1 MIFFRYIIKCITFIF
16 ISSSI
21 LSASEDFLDYK
32 LNVVTTP
39 NTKISFKS
47 VAESDIIKGN
57 ISGDII
63 NTSYKEFN
71 ETSVECELLGRSLQG
86 KRF

>member
-1 MIFFRYIIKCITFIF
+1 M
-16 ISSSI
+16 
-21 LSASEDFLDYK
+21 SASEDFLDYK

-71 ETSVECELLGRSLQG
+71 ETSVECELLGDLTREEVLVVDLQLL
-86 KRF
+86 KI